1 MRAKVW
7 AHGDER
13 RMLIGKRFMA
23 IPRLFCMSRLF
34 LLLLLG
40 WLAAPAIATPQF
52 KIITLQHR
60 LAEDL
65 LPVLQPLAGHNG
77 SVSAFSNQVIVNV
90 EPEALSNIE
99 ATIRSL
105 DTVRRTWRITVGH
118 ATTVNQAGSQIG
130 VAGEIGRKAK
140 IRIPDSRGRV
150 PRDTTIIMEEN
161 QYNRSESGSM
171 DISALDGEA
180 AFIRVGQEVP
190 YTSYWI
196 ELCRRYARIVENT
209 QWRDISLGF
218 AVRPRQ
224 IGEMVS
230 LEITPRLAE
239 LHHSGIVDFT
249 ELSATVQVH
258 PGEWVDLGGMLANR
272 DEVSRAILNNG
283 TGSRGSSTQLRVK
296 VQ

>member
-1 MRAKVW
+1 MVILRLT
-7 AHGDER
+7 GMYR
-13 RMLIGKRFMA
+13 LLLFM
-23 IPRLFCMSRLF
+23 
-34 LLLLLG
+34 LLLG
-40 WLAAPAIATPQF
+40 WLAAPAIAAPQF

-65 LPVLQPLAGHNG
+65 LPALQPLAGHNG
-77 SVSAFSNQVIVNV
+77 TINAFSNQVIVNV

-99 ATIRSL
+99 ATIHSL

-118 ATTVNQAGSQIG
+118 TATVNQAGARIG
-130 VAGEIGRKAK
+130 IAGEIGRKAK
-140 IRIPDSRGRV
+140 IRIPDSRGRT
-150 PRDTTIIMEEN
+150 PRNATIIMEES
-161 QYNRSESGSM
+161 QRNRSETGSM

-196 ELCRRYARIVENT
+196 ELCRRHTRIVETT

-230 LEITPRLAE
+230 LEITPRLTE

-249 ELSATVQVH
+249 ELSTTIQVH

-272 DEVSRAILNNG
+272 DEVSRAILDSAS
-283 TGSRGSSTQLRVK
+283 GSGDSSTQLRVK